1 MAHNNEAKS
10 TTLVKLLLNIQI
22 ADVVIPNSLSITTA
36 KLLQGLIELIIN
48 IAELIKG
55 VVIANSSLITPN
67 KSFLLGATIV

>member
-36 KLLQGLIELIIN
+36 KLL
-48 IAELIKG
+48 
-55 VVIANSSLITPN
+55 
-67 KSFLLGATIV
+67 